1 MPDLDLITD
10 EMFEQKLNE
19 LLDHYKYEVN
29 LPEIDTILSGV
40 TTISVDQVKSSE
52 ISVLYDYLISL
63 LSCAEQKAS
72 EAIVPVQ
79 ISGYLKNVIKTLNLL
94 YGFSPEVALLGEQ
107 ILIHQCPILYQAQS
121 YERISGTEEVQEFK
135 NWAKQS

>member
-107 ILIHQCPILYQAQS
+107 ILIHRCPILYQDQS